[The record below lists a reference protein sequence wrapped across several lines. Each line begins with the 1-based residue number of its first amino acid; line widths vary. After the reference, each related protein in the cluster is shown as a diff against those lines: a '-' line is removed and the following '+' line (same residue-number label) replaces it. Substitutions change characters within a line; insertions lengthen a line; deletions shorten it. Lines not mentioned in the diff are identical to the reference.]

1 MGCPGPWVDH
11 GLPARPKEAGGARGS
26 TVGRRHMQHTTSGMR
41 FWRRQA
47 RRTFRARRTVVNTS
61 GQVELQFAVWLTAAV
76 ADDSLLADRRERLIL
91 LDQVLV
97 PEFPAHSTAPLAP
110 CHVHEISVGL
120 QQHER
125 SERAKQCSEGVAA
138 PSGVRSRMVKTLP
151 WMPHTSEPCGQAFG
165 SRSTVGVSG

>member
-1 MGCPGPWVDH
+1 MH
-11 GLPARPKEAGGARGS
+11 EAPQCAAG
-26 TVGRRHMQHTTSGMR
+26 MQHTSSGMR

-47 RRTFRARRTVVNTS
+47 RRAFRARRTVVNAS

-76 ADDSLLADRRERLIL
+76 ADDSLPADRRERLIL

-110 CHVHEISVGL
+110 CHAHEISVDL

-125 SERAKQCSEGVAA
+125 SEHA
-138 PSGVRSRMVKTLP
+138 PSSAAR
-151 WMPHTSEPCGQAFG
+151 A
-165 SRSTVGVSG
+165 